1 MRWLPGWNSPY
12 NAEQRRM
19 IEGLHSSGEE
29 LDRKFWIALGLYGI
43 LALLAWFLMDA
54 GKTMVFGKPVE
65 LRLVPL
71 VIIGG
76 MALKTVL
83 ARHADRI
90 CRGEKESS

>member
-1 MRWLPGWNSPY
+1 MRSALQPE
-12 NAEQRRM
+12 AQ
-19 IEGLHSSGEE
+19 ID
-29 LDRKFWIALGLYGI
+29 DRKGLRTGDDLEKRFPLAMALYAI

-71 VIIGG
+71 IIIGG

-90 CRGEKESS
+90 RRGEKESS